1 MASVSGGLL
10 SGRILSAVSASYGY
24 SQWQGVFFAEAIPSL
39 VFGVA
44 MLFYLGN
51 RVEEARWLDQDG
63 GAWPAPSKLANSGE
77 RWRVPVT
84 TKIQDRRRCS
94 PVVELSRRPL

>member
-44 MLFYLGN
+44 ILFYLGN
-51 RVEEARWLDQDG
+51 RVEEARWLDEG
-63 GAWPAPSKLANSGE
+63 GGPSSVKLTNSGE